1 MRNPRPHDYN
11 PKARSTIQAE
21 ELDISDITPLKA
33 KSDLNH
39 QTILNPVRPVRGV
52 RNDHSEPSPPPA
64 KREIKR
70 HAFEIYRDQLHR
82 LQDLKL
88 DKMKQGENASMSEM
102 VRTAI
107 DDYLKRQ

>member
-1 MRNPRPHDYN
+1 MRNPRPQDYD
-11 PKARSTIQAE
+11 PQARSTIQAE
-21 ELDISDITPLKA
+21 ELDVSDITPLKS

-39 QTILNPVRPVRGV
+39 QAIIKPVRAVRGV
-52 RNDHSEPSPPPA
+52 REDRPISTSSPT

-82 LQDLKL
+82 LQNLKL

-107 DDYLKRQ
+107 DDYLNRP